1 MARTGVREGTF
12 VDFFAGSGV
21 VSRLAKTL
29 GFRVVSNDWEPYTRE
44 INGAYVG
51 CNHPPTF
58 ERLDPSGVDAAFA
71 TLNRLDPIDGYVSGH
86 LCPRDDEA
94 LDPAVDRLFF
104 TRQNGGRID
113 AMRAQVQS
121 WEDQGRLTRSE
132 RSYLLGALLYAASYV
147 SNTSGVFKGFHR
159 GWGGTTGTARYRI
172 LSRIRLAPPVTYDN
186 QRENLVFAVDAR
198 ELIQRGSD
206 LIGPYDIAYLDP
218 PYNQHPYA
226 ANYHV
231 LNTIALGDCPP
242 VSPSITGR
250 GDKSAIRRD
259 WRVDRRSAYNYRSE
273 AGVALEGMIFGV
285 SAGHILL
292 SYSTDGLIP
301 LETVLDL
308 ACRRGRVQALTRR
321 YKRYRVSSQRY
332 SQRGY
337 NVEFVLVIDATARP
351 DPSRAD
357 ELCEQILGTIEADR
371 DEGKAG

>member
-1 MARTGVREGTF
+1 MVRTGVREGTF

-29 GFRVVSNDWEPYTRE
+29 GFRVVANDWEPYTRE
-44 INGAYVG
+44 INGAYVA
-51 CNHPPTF
+51 CNRPPAF
-58 ERLDPSGVDAAFA
+58 DRLDPSGVDAVFA
-71 TLNRLDPIDGYVSGH
+71 TLNRLDPIAGYVSGH
-86 LCPRDDEA
+86 LCPRDDDA
-94 LDPAVDRLFF
+94 VDPAVDRLFF

-113 AMRAQVQS
+113 AMRTQVQS
-121 WEDQGRLTRSE
+121 WEDQGRINQSE
-132 RSYLLGALLYAASYV
+132 RAYLLGALLYAASYV

-159 GWGGTTGTARYRI
+159 GWGGTTGTALYRI
-172 LSRIRLAPPVTYDN
+172 LSRIQLAPPVTHDN
-186 QRENLVFAVDAR
+186 HRENLVLSADAR
-198 ELIQRGSD
+198 D
-206 LIGPYDIAYLDP
+206 LAEHGRDLLGTYDIAYLDP

-231 LNTIALGDCPP
+231 LNTIALGDSPP

-259 WRVDRRSAYNYRSE
+259 WRVDRRSAYNYRNE
-273 AGVALEGMIFGV
+273 AGLALEGLIFGV

-308 ACRRGRVQALTRR
+308 ACRRGQVQALTRR

-332 SQRGY
+332 SQRPY
-337 NVEFVLVIDATARP
+337 NVEFILVIDAAARP
-351 DPSRAD
+351 DPNRTR
-357 ELCEQILGTIEADR
+357 ELGEQIQGTIESDLAT
-371 DEGKAG
+371 EE